1 MYIFLETYVPWDVVD
16 FGGKGCKLVQDLVHV
31 LTMLVKHLLRA
42 VVGVALDRNSSKV
55 TRQQNN
61 VHPIKY
67 RTTACTFHFRMA
79 NSNSIASFV
88 GPSVRFFTN

>member
-31 LTMLVKHLLRA
+31 LMMLVKHLLRA

-61 VHPIKY
+61 VHPIKCLKNTIGKQIWGFPFS
-67 RTTACTFHFRMA
+67 R
-79 NSNSIASFV
+79 
-88 GPSVRFFTN
+88 G